1 LKHSDILSVA
11 NSQYDGIRV
20 CRAVL
25 HGMAI
30 VETFTSR
37 ANSERQYQRAERDLP
52 GRDRHGAT
60 GCIAADTASSSFVAL
75 FE

>member
-1 LKHSDILSVA
+1 
-11 NSQYDGIRV
+11 
-20 CRAVL
+20 
-25 HGMAI
+25 MAI
-30 VETFTSR
+30 VKTFTSR
-37 ANSERQYQRAERDLP
+37 TNSERQYQRAESDLP